1 MLEWI
6 CMAINIGIL
15 AYGGYVDYKRREI
28 PNAVPIV
35 LLLTGLLIGWQ
46 TLPLRL
52 LSLFLMA
59 GVFLLSAKLTGNT
72 VPGGDFKL
80 LSALAFSS
88 GLMCVGVSMVLTAAG
103 SALVGLLTKKKVSR
117 HIPLCTYVAPAYVI
131 ACFIIYII

>member
-6 CMAINIGIL
+6 CMAVNIGIL

-28 PNAVPIV
+28 PNLVPV
-35 LLLTGLLIGWQ
+35 LLLLTGLLLGWQ

-52 LSLFLMA
+52 LSLFLTA

-88 GLMCVGVSMVLTAAG
+88 GLVCVGAAMVLTAAG
-103 SALVGLLTKKKVSR
+103 AVLVGLFTRNKLRR

-131 ACFIIYII
+131 ACFIINIF

>member
-6 CMAINIGIL
+6 CMAVNICIL

-88 GLMCVGVSMVLTAAG
+88 GLVCVGAAMVLTAAG
-103 SALVGLLTKKKVSR
+103 AVLVGSLCGRKLSR